1 MRMKEELRAF
11 GRKGLVVLSLLA
23 FFVAA
28 YPFIFLYGQNAHYTE
43 ASLLGCF
50 WPVLQCYSI
59 FIVSWAVFYLISANL
74 SAAYVL
80 AIAFQLFYVNYM
92 HVQDLVRKVN
102 ENWRWWQILPCCLFI
117 FLAAALLCRYIK
129 RNFKEVCMVFSGIF
143 LVLCIVNLVIAVPG
157 TVSKITAKMQQ
168 SSQTS
173 PAQQVGAG
181 TVEGKEYPNVYYFIL
196 DEHIRSDYLYKN
208 TGEDLSEFE
217 QGLEDLGFNISRSSY
232 SSATQTV
239 YSVPNYLSF
248 DNNFLEEEEHPNYY
262 EIRNDLPLFRLM
274 KEAGYS
280 ISTTSKFSFVTKS
293 QYTDVAVRQSVT
305 QDEWDIGFV
314 ALENAIPALFTG
326 NSYEKS
332 RQRYYQIFSNF
343 EELYLFPEQPS
354 FAFVHLHLPHQPFIF
369 KADGTAASIGDA
381 TNKLDK
387 SVYLEQVRWVDTHM
401 YELAERLIKD
411 DPDCV
416 ILIQSDHGMRAWS
429 TEKKESYAIINYLY
443 YQGKAIP
450 IEGVSGVNTVRI
462 LLNQLFHM
470 ELGMVEDV
478 IK

>member
-1 MRMKEELRAF
+1 MRMKEEIRAF
-11 GRKGLVVLSLLA
+11 GRKGLIVLSLLA

-28 YPFIFLYGQNAHYTE
+28 YPFIFLYGQNAHYAE
-43 ASLLGCF
+43 ASLVGCF
-50 WPVLQCYSI
+50 WPILQCYGV
-59 FIVSWAVFYLISANL
+59 FLASWAIFYLISANL

-80 AIAFQLFYVNYM
+80 AIAFQLLYVNYM
-92 HVQDLVRKVN
+92 HVQEWVRKVN
-102 ENWRWWQILPCCLFI
+102 ENWRWWQILPCCVFV
-117 FLAAALLCRYIK
+117 FLTAALLCRYVK
-129 RNFKEVCMVFSGIF
+129 HHFKEVCIVFSGIF
-143 LVLCIVNLVIAVPG
+143 LVLCVVNLVMAVPG

-168 SSQTS
+168 STTQEV
-173 PAQQVGAG
+173 PEQVVGIKQG
-181 TVEGKEYPNVYYFIL
+181 DEYPNVYYFIL

-217 QGLEDLGFNISRSSY
+217 QSLAGLGFNISGSSY

-239 YSVPNYLSF
+239 FSVPNYLSF

-262 EIRNDLPLFRLM
+262 AIRNNLPLFRLM

-280 ISTTSKFSFVTKS
+280 ISATSGLSFITKS
-293 QYTDVAVRQSVT
+293 QYVDVAVRQSVT

-326 NSYEKS
+326 TSYEQA
-332 RQRYYQIFSNF
+332 RQRYHQIFSDF
-343 EELYLFPEQPS
+343 EELYLSQEQPV
-354 FAFVHLHLPHQPFIF
+354 FTFVHLNLPHQPFIF
-369 KADGTAASIGDA
+369 KADGTAASFGDA

-387 SVYLEQVRWVDTHM
+387 SVYLEQVRWIDSNM
-401 YELAERLIKD
+401 CELVERLIRN

-429 TEKKESYAIINYLY
+429 TEKKENYAIINYLY
-443 YQGKAIP
+443 YQGETVP
-450 IEGVSGVNTVRI
+450 IEGVSGVNTVRV
-462 LLNQLFHM
+462 LLNRLFHM
-470 ELGMVEDV
+470 DLEMVEDV